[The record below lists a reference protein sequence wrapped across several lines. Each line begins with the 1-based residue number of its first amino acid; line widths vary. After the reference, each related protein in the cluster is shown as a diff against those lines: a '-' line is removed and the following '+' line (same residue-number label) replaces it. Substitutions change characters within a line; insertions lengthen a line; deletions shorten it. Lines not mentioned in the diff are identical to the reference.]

1 MKNISLFV
9 VALAL
14 GTASCN
20 NAADKIK
27 AEDER
32 MDLTQTVSTE
42 EVAEIVFTEEMH
54 DFGDITEGET
64 PEHIFTFKNTSKV
77 PLVITSATGSCGCTV
92 PDWPRNPIAP
102 GATGEIKVSFN
113 SASRSGRQDKQVTV
127 EANTMPRTTVIK
139 ITSNV
144 LPKTES

>member
-42 EVAEIVFTEEMH
+42 EVAEIVFEEEMH
-54 DFGDITEGET
+54 DFGDITEGT
-64 PEHIFTFKNTSKV
+64 KPEYVFKFKNTGKV
-77 PLVITSATGSCGCTV
+77 PLIITSATGSCGCTV
-92 PDWPRNPIAP
+92 PAPPKEPIAP
-102 GATGEIKVSFN
+102 GATGEIKVSFDSSN
-113 SASRSGRQDKQVTV
+113 RSGRQDKQVTV